1 MIIKQWSRNEIENYL
16 PLPKTLLSYSNF
28 QQFGPIW
35 NARLNEIIE
44 GNTPPLAFK
53 DMKNNFWISTKI
65 SDDYLSPLFEQY
77 FDDAGIPRGV
87 MDKSKFYQ
95 LVEYIDPTLLDK
107 ELIDMLNSFYNH
119 FNGEEN

>member
-77 FDDAGIPRGV
+77 FDDAGIPRV
-87 MDKSKFYQ
+87 VLQ
-95 LVEYIDPTLLDK
+95 LQFGK
-107 ELIDMLNSFYNH
+107 K
-119 FNGEEN
+119 

>member
-1 MIIKQWSRNEIENYL
+1 
-16 PLPKTLLSYSNF
+16 
-28 QQFGPIW
+28 
-35 NARLNEIIE
+35 
-44 GNTPPLAFK
+44 
-53 DMKNNFWISTKI
+53 MKNNFWISTKI